1 VAFKYRQ
8 EISMGKN
15 YPDQLGDWVRQRAAT
30 TRDKNLVAFLAV
42 RDDVR
47 AALDAGYAAKTVWS
61 NLHESKRIAVS
72 YTAFLRYVRKFLTQ
86 PADAARS
93 QLAPSATTEAAAEHI
108 ERPTK
113 PVGFVF
119 NPKPKKEELL

>member
-15 YPDQLGDWVRQRAAT
+15 YPDQLGDWVRQRATT

-47 AALDAGYAAKTVWS
+47 AALDSGYAAKTVWS

-72 YTAFLRYVRKFLTQ
+72 YTAFLRYVRKFIQQQTEV
-86 PADAARS
+86 PASR
-93 QLAPSATTEAAAEHI
+93 QAPTVPTEAPARHI
-108 ERPTK
+108 DRPAK
-113 PVGFVF
+113 PAGFVF
-119 NPKPKKEELL
+119 NPTPKKEELL

>member
-1 VAFKYRQ
+1 
-8 EISMGKN
+8 MGKN

-47 AALDAGYAAKTVWS
+47 AALDAGFAAKTVWS

-72 YTAFLRYVRKFLTQ
+72 YTAFLRYVRKFLDQ
-86 PADAARS
+86 AAVSPLAS
-93 QLAPSATTEAAAEHI
+93 QAPSTLPDGSSRHI
-108 ERPTK
+108 TPPAK
-113 PVGFVF
+113 PAGFVF
-119 NPKPKKEELL
+119 NPTPKKEELL

>member
-1 VAFKYRQ
+1 
-8 EISMGKN
+8 MGKN

-61 NLHESKRIAVS
+61 NLRESKRIAVS
-72 YTAFLRYVRKFLTQ
+72 YTAFLRYVRKFLNQSDDAASSQ
-86 PADAARS
+86 PAPSTKTAAVS
-93 QLAPSATTEAAAEHI
+93 EHND
-108 ERPTK
+108 RPAK
-113 PVGFVF
+113 PAGFVF

>member
-1 VAFKYRQ
+1 
-8 EISMGKN
+8 MGKN

-61 NLHESKRIAVS
+61 NLRESKRIAVS
-72 YTAFLRYVRKFLTQ
+72 YTAFLRYVRKFLNQ
-86 PADAARS
+86 AADAAS
-93 QLAPSATTEAAAEHI
+93 SHPAPSASTEAVPEHI
-108 ERPTK
+108 DRPAK